1 MVEDTTPIDLEPHY
15 VFIVTYKHTLKDS
28 PMGSSEVTV
37 ETKKWVVA
45 QYLETSAPSP
55 KYL

>member
-1 MVEDTTPIDLEPHY
+1 MVEDTTPTDLEPHY

>member
-1 MVEDTTPIDLEPHY
+1 MVEGSTPVDLEPPY
-15 VFIVTYKHTLKDS
+15 VFIVIYKHTLKDS

-45 QYLETSAPSP
+45 QYLEISAPSP